1 MLVQAGGSAVLVTA
15 VSEGVIDES
24 FFGAPLKASIYQLDN
39 KHTDRHTLQVLYRDK
54 GAAARRIPA
63 TFGRRELQA
72 TIREI
77 LTSRAIGNI
86 EMYNNCD
93 AVDQ

>member
-1 MLVQAGGSAVLVTA
+1 MTNVLTYEHY
-15 VSEGVIDES
+15 SS
-24 FFGAPLKASIYQLDN
+24 
-39 KHTDRHTLQVLYRDK
+39 QVVYRDK

-77 LTSRAIGNI
+77 LISRAIGNVTSSPSEVI
-86 EMYNNCD
+86 
-93 AVDQ
+93 VDPQIVA